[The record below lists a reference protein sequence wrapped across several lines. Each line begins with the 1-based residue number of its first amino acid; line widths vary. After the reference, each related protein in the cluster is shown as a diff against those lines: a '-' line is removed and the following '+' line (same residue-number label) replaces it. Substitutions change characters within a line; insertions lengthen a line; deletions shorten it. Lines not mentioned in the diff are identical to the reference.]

1 MNDEEARERLL
12 VAAGQLFYTRGIHA
26 VGMDDIREAAG
37 LPLKRIYQ
45 YFPSKDQLAEAYLA
59 RRDEH
64 WLAALALRVDRSRD
78 PRQRVLAV
86 FAFLGEWFATPDF
99 CGCAFINV
107 FGELGS
113 SSAPAVQITRRHKQR
128 LRRYLAGLAADA
140 GAARPPALAAQ
151 LLMLMDGAIVSAATG
166 TNPRAAADARAAAGT
181 LLAAATRSPA
191 WIGDQPHCP
200 GW

>member
-1 MNDEEARERLL
+1 MNDDEARERLL
-12 VAAGQLFYTRGIHA
+12 AAAGQLFYARGIHA

-45 YFPSKDQLAEAYLA
+45 FFPSKDQLAEAYLA
-59 RRDEH
+59 RRDEN
-64 WLAALALRVDRSRD
+64 WLAALARRVDCCRA

-99 CGCAFINV
+99 RGCAFINV

-113 SSAPAVQITRRHKQR
+113 SSTAAAQITRRHKQR
-128 LRRYLAGLAADA
+128 LRRYLAGLANDA
-140 GAARPPALAAQ
+140 GAARPTTLAAQ

-166 TNPRAAADARAAAGT
+166 VNVRAAADARAAANT
-181 LLAAATRSPA
+181 LLTAAARAGT
-191 WIGDQPHCP
+191 
-200 GW
+200 

>member
-12 VAAGQLFYTRGIHA
+12 MAAGQLFYSRGIHA
-26 VGMDDIREAAG
+26 VGMDDIRDAAG

-45 YFPSKDQLAEAYLA
+45 YFPSKDQLAEAYLT

-64 WLAALALRVDRSRD
+64 WLTALALRVDRRRD

-86 FAFLGEWFATPDF
+86 FAFLGDWFATPDF
-99 CGCAFINV
+99 RGCAFINA

-113 SSAPAVQITRRHKQR
+113 SSVTAAQITRRHKQR

-140 GAARPPALAAQ
+140 GAARPAPLAAQ

-181 LLAAATRSPA
+181 LLAAATLA
-191 WIGDQPHCP
+191 GT
-200 GW
+200 